1 MLKFSL
7 HSAQGN
13 SLVKTGS
20 YLGERETNNDPSQL
34 YTDHKLNIK
43 HDVRYQLL
51 NTKILEL
58 HSRIRSELTEIAGYI
73 DTWKQ

>member
-13 SLVKTGS
+13 SLVKRGS

-34 YTDHKLNIK
+34 YIDHKLNIK
-43 HDVRYQLL
+43 HDVR
-51 NTKILEL
+51 
-58 HSRIRSELTEIAGYI
+58 LTFKKLSII
-73 DTWKQ
+73 TP